1 MLNRSK
7 LSFESIQRQPE
18 QILLW
23 QVSGVTTTPKRI
35 LGMRRVVSGRTPTL
49 SKPCPDGWD
58 CRPIQGG
65 GKHA

>member
-1 MLNRSK
+1 LKVSNGSQNVK
-7 LSFESIQRQPE
+7 F
-18 QILLW
+18 W

-49 SKPCPDGWD
+49 SKPCPDWQR
-58 CRPIQGG
+58 RPAAKGG